1 MKRFLRLPL
10 GLVFC
15 FALAPVQ
22 GSAQDNFFDSN
33 GVRIRYVDR
42 GAGEPVV
49 LIHGG
54 GSTLES
60 WVDSG
65 VLPNLAKDYRVI
77 ALDARGF
84 GKSGKPHDVKAY
96 GPEIG
101 LDVIRLLDHLGIQR
115 AHVVG
120 YSMGAHITAQL
131 LTTHPQR
138 FLTATLGG
146 AAGGFNRSKEEL
158 ERFEQEANER
168 EKECVSRSQIMRL
181 APTNG
186 PKPTEDEIKRR
197 SAACMAD
204 PNQDQFAEAAR
215 VRAQKDQMIT
225 PAQVAAVRVP
235 TLGVVGS
242 LDDYLRDFQ
251 ALKKLRP
258 DIKLVIVEGATH
270 GGDRGA
276 GRRPEFVAAVREL
289 LASVRS
295 PSSR

>member
-1 MKRFLRLPL
+1 MRVIMKQFLRLPL

-96 GPEIG
+96 GPEMG

-138 FLTATLGG
+138 FLTAN
-146 AAGGFNRSKEEL
+146 A
-158 ERFEQEANER
+158 
-168 EKECVSRSQIMRL
+168 
-181 APTNG
+181 
-186 PKPTEDEIKRR
+186 
-197 SAACMAD
+197 
-204 PNQDQFAEAAR
+204 
-215 VRAQKDQMIT
+215 T
-225 PAQVAAVRVP
+225 PAPQLTPDVDRRERDLPSLENPRVD
-235 TLGVVGS
+235 V
-242 LDDYLRDFQ
+242 
-251 ALKKLRP
+251 
-258 DIKLVIVEGATH
+258 
-270 GGDRGA
+270 
-276 GRRPEFVAAVREL
+276 
-289 LASVRS
+289 
-295 PSSR
+295 